1 MITHARRHRCILVW
15 KVLHSGGS
23 QRSSHL
29 LLQSDTEAAAAWQNT
44 QFAWRTFCQLPKNG
58 DIKPHSA
65 DTHFFK
71 GAHCQHT
78 RTHKHTQT
86 HTLQLGRRAQ
96 IAGSSLHAAQSTAA
110 GTNQHNPPAD
120 RYGSLTATQTQKLA

>member
-1 MITHARRHRCILVW
+1 M
-15 KVLHSGGS
+15 
-23 QRSSHL
+23 
-29 LLQSDTEAAAAWQNT
+29 
-44 QFAWRTFCQLPKNG
+44 PKNG
-58 DIKPHSA
+58 DITPHSA
-65 DTHFFK
+65 DTHFFFLK
-71 GAHCQHT
+71 GGSLPTHT
-78 RTHKHTQT
+78 HAQT